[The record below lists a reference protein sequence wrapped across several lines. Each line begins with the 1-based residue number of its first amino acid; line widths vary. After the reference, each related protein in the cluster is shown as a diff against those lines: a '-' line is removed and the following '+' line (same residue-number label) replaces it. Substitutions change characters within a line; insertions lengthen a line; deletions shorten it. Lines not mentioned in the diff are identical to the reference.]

1 MALSDFCKGPVIT
14 ASPEESVLHASIL
27 MRDNK
32 IGSVVITKDERPI
45 GILTDRDIVMRLM
58 TDSKEGFNTK
68 IQEVMTKNPYVV
80 PEGIGIWDL
89 IKRMKKYAVRRFP
102 VVSGEGKIVGM
113 ITMDDLIEL
122 MGEELSGLGHTISQE
137 VGHGEM
143 KAA

>member
-14 ASPEESVLHASIL
+14 ASPEQNVLHAATL
-27 MRDNK
+27 MRDKK

-58 TDSKEGFNTK
+58 TDSKEAFNTK

-80 PEGIGIWDL
+80 PEGIGIWEL
-89 IKRMKKYAVRRFP
+89 IKMMKKYAVRRFP

-122 MGEELSGLGHTISQE
+122 MGEELSDLGHTISE
-137 VGHGEM
+137 GVDHVAV